1 MIIGACF
8 PELCGFSTTCN
19 EHSTLTLAHAQTVA
33 SARTRTTNA
42 ATIMSNWL

>member
-19 EHSTLTLAHAQTVA
+19 EHSTLTLAHAQTGA